1 MGCWTDICTSNVRAH
16 LDHRLKD
23 LLLLMR
29 DYAIITTWGKS
40 VGVGNLVQGAVG
52 KSQTIWNYITKFKIK
67 KKDFGKQK
75 LTKLTL

>member
-1 MGCWTDICTSNVRAH
+1 
-16 LDHRLKD
+16 
-23 LLLLMR
+23 MR

-40 VGVGNLVQGAVG
+40 VGGRNLVQGAVG

-67 KKDFGKQK
+67 KKDFGKEK